1 VAKRRKVANLLAL
14 AVLTTVM
21 TKPMHPYEIASVLRA
36 RGKDQD
42 IPIKW
47 GSLYR
52 VVQNLSR
59 HGLLRPTQS
68 ERRGGRPER
77 TVYEI
82 TDDGRAEVVDW
93 VSELIAQPELGAF
106 GFKAG
111 LSFLAVLPPDVAAD
125 LLGQRTDA
133 LQAQVT
139 ADRARLAAV
148 AAEIPRLLFVESEF
162 DLAVREAEL
171 AWARGLLTE
180 ISQGSLPGLA
190 QWREFYRTGQMPG
203 ELVKLAE
210 RGTDPS

>member
-1 VAKRRKVANLLAL
+1 VARQRKVANLMAL
-14 AVLTTVM
+14 AVLATVM

-52 VVQNLSR
+52 VVQNLNR
-59 HGLLRPTQS
+59 HGFVRATQR

-82 TDDGRAEVVDW
+82 TDEGRAEVVDW
-93 VSELIAQPELGAF
+93 VRELIAEPEFGAP

-111 LSFLAVLPPDVAAD
+111 LSFLGVLPPEVAAD
-125 LLGQRTDA
+125 LLGQRIDA
-133 LQAQVT
+133 LQAQL
-139 ADRARLAAV
+139 AAARARLAAD
-148 AAEIPRLLFVESEF
+148 AAEVPRLFLVESEF

-171 AWARGLLTE
+171 GWARGLLEE
-180 ISQGSLPGLA
+180 ISQGSMPGLA
-190 QWREFYRTGQMPG
+190 EWREFHRTGQVPS
-203 ELVKLAE
+203 ELVGLAE

>member
-1 VAKRRKVANLLAL
+1 VANLLAL

-36 RGKDQD
+36 RGKDHD

-52 VVQNLSR
+52 VVQNLNK
-59 HGLLRPTQS
+59 HGFLRATQN

-82 TDDGRAEVVDW
+82 TDDGRAEVADW
-93 VSELIAQPELGAF
+93 VSELIAQPEFGVP

-125 LLGQRTDA
+125 LLGHRIDA
-133 LQAQVT
+133 LRAQLA
-139 ADRARLAAV
+139 ADRARLAAD
-148 AAEIPRLLFVESEF
+148 AAEVPRLFLVESEF

-190 QWREFYRTGQMPG
+190 QWREFYRTGQLSS
-203 ELVKLAE
+203 ELVELAE

>member
-14 AVLTTVM
+14 AILATVM

-59 HGLLRPTQS
+59 HGFLRPTQS
-68 ERRGGRPER
+68 ERLGGRPER

-125 LLGQRTDA
+125 LLGQRTNA

-148 AAEIPRLLFVESEF
+148 AAEVPRLFFVESEF

-190 QWREFYRTGQMPG
+190 QWREFYRTGQIPG

>member
-1 VAKRRKVANLLAL
+1 MAKRRKVANLLAL
-14 AVLTTVM
+14 AILATVM

-59 HGLLRPTQS
+59 HGFLRPTQS
-68 ERRGGRPER
+68 ERLGGRPER

-125 LLGQRTDA
+125 LLGQRTNA

-148 AAEIPRLLFVESEF
+148 AAEVPRLFFVESEF

-190 QWREFYRTGQMPG
+190 QWREFYRTGQIPG

>member
-1 VAKRRKVANLLAL
+1 
-14 AVLTTVM
+14 
-21 TKPMHPYEIASVLRA
+21 
-36 RGKDQD
+36 
-42 IPIKW
+42 
-47 GSLYR
+47 
-52 VVQNLSR
+52 VVQNLNK
-59 HGLLRPTQS
+59 HGFLRATQN

-82 TDDGRAEVVDW
+82 TDDGRAEAVDW
-93 VSELIAQPELGAF
+93 VSELIAQPEFGVP

-125 LLGQRTDA
+125 LLGHRIDA
-133 LQAQVT
+133 LRAQLA
-139 ADRARLAAV
+139 ADRARLAAD
-148 AAEIPRLLFVESEF
+148 AAEVPRLFLVESEF

-190 QWREFYRTGQMPG
+190 QWREFYRTGQLSS
-203 ELVKLAE
+203 ELVELAE

>member
-1 VAKRRKVANLLAL
+1 VANLLAL

-21 TKPMHPYEIASVLRA
+21 TKPMHPYEIATVLRA
-36 RGKDQD
+36 RGKDHD

-52 VVQNLSR
+52 VVQNLDK
-59 HGLLRPTQS
+59 HGFLRPTQS
-68 ERRGGRPER
+68 ERQGGRPER
-77 TVYEI
+77 TIYEI

-93 VSELIAQPELGAF
+93 VGELIAQPEFGVP

-111 LSFLAVLPPDVAAD
+111 LSFLTVLPPDVAAD
-125 LLGQRTDA
+125 LLGQRIDA
-133 LQAQVT
+133 LQAQLA
-139 ADRARLAAV
+139 ADQARLAAD
-148 AAEIPRLLFVESEF
+148 AAEVPRLLLVESEF
-162 DLAVREAEL
+162 DLTVREAEL

-203 ELVKLAE
+203 ELVELAE

>member
-21 TKPMHPYEIASVLRA
+21 TKPMHPYEIGSVLRA

-52 VVQNLSR
+52 VVQNLST
-59 HGLLRPTQS
+59 HGFLRPTQT

-93 VSELIAQPELGAF
+93 VSELIAQPEFGAF

-125 LLGQRTDA
+125 LLRQRTDA
-133 LQAQVT
+133 LQAQV
-139 ADRARLAAV
+139 AAGRARLTAL
-148 AAEIPRLLFVESEF
+148 AAEVPRLFLVESEF
-162 DLAVREAEL
+162 DLTVREAEL

-190 QWREFYRTGQMPG
+190 QWREFYRTGQLPG